1 LRELRIL
8 VVEDKWLVAKAL
20 KVQLEGLGHR
30 VVGVARDARDAV
42 RSALRL
48 EPELVITD
56 VRLPIIDGIETARTV
71 LAYRPVPIIVLTAYE
86 AADLVGRAREAG
98 AMACLV
104 TPVDRL
110 QLSRVID
117 EALARFREFEIIR
130 REVSNLKEG
139 LETRALVER
148 AKRVLMRRLTL
159 TESEAFRRLQLQS
172 QRAGATLGKSA
183 STVVRAEELLFKNSN
198 VARSLPSM
206 LAAIR
211 RGLKSLP
218 EAQRL
223 HAAARSRL
231 ADLGAGAGHAQGL
244 PSHQPLPF
252 PSR

>member
-30 VVGVARDARDAV
+30 VVGVARDTRDAV

-56 VRLPIIDGIETARTV
+56 VQLPIIDGIETARTV
-71 LAYRPVPIIVLTAYE
+71 LSYRPVPIIVRAAYE
-86 AADLVGRAREAG
+86 APDLVRRAREAG
-98 AMACLV
+98 VMACLV

-117 EALARFREFEIIR
+117 EALTRFRELEVIR
-130 REVSNLKEG
+130 REVSDMKEA
-139 LETRALVER
+139 LDTRALVER

-159 TESEAFRRLQLQS
+159 SESEAFRRLQQQS
-172 QRAGATLGKSA
+172 QRAGTTLGKSA
-183 STVVRAEELLFKNSN
+183 STVVRADELLFKESN
-198 VARSLPSM
+198 VIRRLPSL

-218 EAQRL
+218 AAQRL

-231 ADLGAGAGHAQGL
+231 ADA
-244 PSHQPLPF
+244 PLPF

>member
-1 LRELRIL
+1 MRELRIL

-48 EPELVITD
+48 EPELVIAD

-71 LAYRPVPIIVLTAYE
+71 LSYRPVPIIVLAAYE
-86 AADLVGRAREAG
+86 AADLVRRAREAG

-130 REVSNLKEG
+130 REASDMKE
-139 LETRALVER
+139 
-148 AKRVLMRRLTL
+148 RRLKL
-159 TESEAFRRLQLQS
+159 SESDAFRRLQLQS
-172 QRAGATLGKSA
+172 QRAGTTLGKSA
-183 STVVRAEELLFKNSN
+183 STVVRAEELLFKESN
-198 VARSLPSM
+198 LARSLPSL

-211 RGLKSLP
+211 RGLKNPP

-231 ADLGAGAGHAQGL
+231 GEASPA
-244 PSHQPLPF
+244 PLAF

>member
-1 LRELRIL
+1 MRELRIL

-30 VVGVARDARDAV
+30 VVGVARDTRDAV

-56 VRLPIIDGIETARTV
+56 VQLPIIDGIETARTV
-71 LAYRPVPIIVLTAYE
+71 LAYRPVPIIVLAAYE
-86 AADLVGRAREAG
+86 AADLVRRAREAG

-117 EALARFREFEIIR
+117 EALTRFRELEVIR
-130 REVSNLKEG
+130 REATDMKEA

-159 TESEAFRRLQLQS
+159 SESEAFRRLQQQS
-172 QRAGATLGKSA
+172 QRAGTTLGKSA
-183 STVVRAEELLFKNSN
+183 STVVRAEELLFQQSN
-198 VARSLPSM
+198 VARNLPSM
-206 LAAIR
+206 LAAIH
-211 RGLKSLP
+211 RGLRCPP
-218 EAQRL
+218 ENAGHPVQRL
-223 HAAARSRL
+223 SSL
-231 ADLGAGAGHAQGL
+231 A
-244 PSHQPLPF
+244 PSPF

>member
-1 LRELRIL
+1 MRIL

-48 EPELVITD
+48 EPELVIAN

-130 REVSNLKEG
+130 REAIDMKEA

-159 TESEAFRRLQLQS
+159 SESEAFRRLQLQS
-172 QRAGATLGKSA
+172 QRAGGKSA
-183 STVVRAEELLFKNSN
+183 STVVRAEELLFKESN
-198 VARSLPSM
+198 LARSLPSL

-211 RGLKSLP
+211 RGLKNPP

-231 ADLGAGAGHAQGL
+231 GEASPA
-244 PSHQPLPF
+244 PLAF

>member
-1 LRELRIL
+1 MRELRIL

-48 EPELVITD
+48 EPELVIAN

-130 REVSNLKEG
+130 REAIDMKEA

-159 TESEAFRRLQLQS
+159 SESEAFRRLQLQS
-172 QRAGATLGKSA
+172 QRAGTTLGKSA
-183 STVVRAEELLFKNSN
+183 STVVRAEELLFKESN
-198 VARSLPSM
+198 LARSLPSL

-211 RGLKSLP
+211 RGLKNPP

-231 ADLGAGAGHAQGL
+231 GEASPA
-244 PSHQPLPF
+244 PLAF